1 MAWTASSVALLCPIA
16 TASAICCTN
25 VARFSSGFGGGGCD
39 FELCEENEERELL
52 TLMQTDPGSA
62 SSSSSSM
69 VTCWTALRLPDPEA
83 PSLVVAVDENPPRR
97 NVSALM
103 YGSVTFS
110 SVRFTANDFEF
121 VRVFSSARRTVWT
134 TTRSS
139 IFRSCE
145 QTNK

>member
-1 MAWTASSVALLCPIA
+1 MACMASSVALLCPAA

-25 VARFSSGFGGGGCD
+25 TARLSSGFDCGGCG

-69 VTCWTALRLPDPEA
+69 VTCWTALRFPEPEA
-83 PSLVVAVDENPPRR
+83 PSLIVAVDVNPPRR

-103 YGSVTFS
+103 DGAVTFKI
-110 SVRFTANDFEF
+110 VRFTANDFEF
-121 VRVFSSARRTVWT
+121 VCA
-134 TTRSS
+134 
-139 IFRSCE
+139 
-145 QTNK
+145 